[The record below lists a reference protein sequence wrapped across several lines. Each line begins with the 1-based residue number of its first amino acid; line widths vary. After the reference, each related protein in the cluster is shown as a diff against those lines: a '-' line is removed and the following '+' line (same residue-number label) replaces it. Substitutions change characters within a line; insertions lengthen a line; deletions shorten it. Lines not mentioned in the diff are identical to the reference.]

1 MPARRLSWIIVWI
14 LLIVPGIAAADPC
27 PPTLRQAMTE
37 AGLTEVQIRII
48 CERAAELQGDRRP
61 VITPAQV
68 ERDIAGKILGTWIF
82 QKSEWRDI
90 DILEADYVTDKAR
103 LVVNVDTIRNKTGRL
118 RLRYRW
124 VDGRWKIYRL
134 FNIDFE

>member
-1 MPARRLSWIIVWI
+1 MRPQRLVTAIVCLLLLAPGLLWGQACPDSLRR
-14 LLIVPGIAAADPC
+14 
-27 PPTLRQAMTE
+27 AMTE

-48 CERAAELQGDRRP
+48 CERAAELEGGDRPP
-61 VITPAQV
+61 VTAERV
-68 ERDIAGKILGTWIF
+68 ERDLAGKIVGTWIF

-90 DILEADYVTDKAR
+90 DILEADYAGDKAR
-103 LVVNVDTIRNKTGRL
+103 IVVNVDTIRNKTGRL

-124 VDGRWKIYRL
+124 VDGRWKIYRI